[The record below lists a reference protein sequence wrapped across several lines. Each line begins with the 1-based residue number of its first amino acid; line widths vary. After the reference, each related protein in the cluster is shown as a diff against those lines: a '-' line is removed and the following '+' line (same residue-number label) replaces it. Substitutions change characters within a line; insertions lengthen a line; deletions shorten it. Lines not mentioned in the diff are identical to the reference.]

1 MTLICAAERCR
12 RQTVWLMFPTRTE
25 AHSKYLKKLNNIG
38 MDNYLLGTTEVVLNP
53 MCTTI
58 PEVRLE
64 AYKDRTAQKPNASE
78 LMLIKVYSKIVCKYV
93 VLMKDIQIT
102 KN

>member
-12 RQTVWLMFPTRTE
+12 HQTARLMFHKLTRT
-25 AHSKYLKKLNNIG
+25 HNKYLKNLNNID

-64 AYKDRTAQKPNASE
+64 ATKIE
-78 LMLIKVYSKIVCKYV
+78 LPGNQMPVSSLLMKVYSKIVCKYV
-93 VLMKDIQIT
+93 VLMKDIQSV

>member
-12 RQTVWLMFPTRTE
+12 HQTARLMFHKLTRT
-25 AHSKYLKKLNNIG
+25 HSKYLKNLNNID

-64 AYKDRTAQKPNASE
+64 AYKDRTAWKPNASE
-78 LMLIKVYSKIVCKYV
+78 LIAHESVF
-93 VLMKDIQIT
+93 KDSF
-102 KN
+102 

>member
-1 MTLICAAERCR
+1 
-12 RQTVWLMFPTRTE
+12 
-25 AHSKYLKKLNNIG
+25 

-64 AYKDRTAQKPNASE
+64 AYKDRTAWKPNASE
-78 LMLIKVYSKIVCKYV
+78 LIAHES
-93 VLMKDIQIT
+93 VLKDSL
-102 KN
+102 

>member
-1 MTLICAAERCR
+1 
-12 RQTVWLMFPTRTE
+12 
-25 AHSKYLKKLNNIG
+25 

-64 AYKDRTAQKPNASE
+64 AYKDRTAWKANASE
-78 LMLIKVYSKIVCKYV
+78 LIAAKSNLKYS
-93 VLMKDIQIT
+93 L
-102 KN
+102 

>member
-1 MTLICAAERCR
+1 
-12 RQTVWLMFPTRTE
+12 MFPTRTK

-64 AYKDRTAQKPNASE
+64 AYKDRTA
-78 LMLIKVYSKIVCKYV
+78 
-93 VLMKDIQIT
+93 
-102 KN
+102 